1 MQNQNTTKKPYTP
14 PTVTEH
20 GNAVQSTKGFGGKYF
35 EMMSTKPE
43 PEDIIRND

>member
-1 MQNQNTTKKPYTP
+1 MQKNEKKPYTP

-35 EMMSTKPE
+35 EMMNPKPE